1 MTISRQKIA
10 LVHVAKAQLELTDAD
25 YRELLLRTANVNS
38 STELDEAA
46 FERLMIEFE
55 RLGFRHVKHSAPPR
69 REGMASPAQISR
81 IRTLWKKYTD
91 DYDEPGL
98 EHWLE
103 VHLHVSAVR
112 FCDAS
117 RAGKAVGILEKMV
130 AGKRAK
136 LAGDGGSPQ
145 AIGVKQ

>member
-1 MTISRQKIA
+1 VTISRQKIA
-10 LVHVAKAQLELTDAD
+10 LVHVAKAQLALTDLD

-55 RLGFRHVKHSAPPR
+55 RLGFRHVKHPAPATR

-81 IRTLWKKYTD
+81 IRTLWKKYTG
-91 DYDEPGL
+91 DYNEPGL

-112 FCDAS
+112 FLDAW

-130 AGKRAK
+130 AGKHAK
-136 LAGDGGSPQ
+136 RSGGQDSESRGAQ
-145 AIGVKQ
+145 Q